1 MIYLGIHVG
10 HNASACLMINGNI
23 VLALH
28 EERFNKIK
36 NFTGYPKKSID
47 YCKKYLKKKKLKID
61 KAAFSTIK
69 HPPIEFKYPLGN
81 FMSVSDWHN
90 YFENY
95 YKSQKIL

>member
-10 HNASACLMINGNI
+10 HNASASLMINGKI

-47 YCKKYLKKKKLKID
+47 YCKDYLKKKNLKVD
-61 KAAFSTIK
+61 KAAFSTVK

-81 FMSVSDWHN
+81 YVSGR
-90 YFENY
+90 
-95 YKSQKIL
+95 LA

>member
-1 MIYLGIHVG
+1 MNYLGIHVG

-47 YCKKYLKKKKLKID
+47 YCKKYLKKK
-61 KAAFSTIK
+61 
-69 HPPIEFKYPLGN
+69 N
-81 FMSVSDWHN
+81 
-90 YFENY
+90 
-95 YKSQKIL
+95 